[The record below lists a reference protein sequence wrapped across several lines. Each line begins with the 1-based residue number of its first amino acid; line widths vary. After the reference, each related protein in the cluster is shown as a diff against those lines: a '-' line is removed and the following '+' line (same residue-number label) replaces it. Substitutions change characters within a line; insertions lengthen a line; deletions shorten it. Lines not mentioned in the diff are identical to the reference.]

1 MSDVSHNKESKR
13 NNEKEREEKQK
24 GRENE
29 ILSKAIIDADVKVRY
44 HKNKSEKLEE
54 SLRMDA
60 EGVCVECNIF
70 QSKSMYVEASYE
82 VLVEKL
88 KDELCRLIFMQQEE
102 EHFEVDDMKNKINE
116 EHELYV
122 K

>member
-88 KDELCRLIFMQQEE
+88 KDELCRLLFMQQKKSILKW
-102 EHFEVDDMKNKINE
+102 MA
-116 EHELYV
+116 
-122 K
+122 